1 MSEATSPQLTI
12 RQTRDE
18 ERVLHRPLQ
27 FSLIRRLFTY
37 TNPYARRRNAL
48 LAIVLLR
55 SIQLPLLAWAVGAV
69 IGGPIA
75 AGDARGAAWG
85 IAGFALLAIFTEFV
99 MHFRMLLGLELG
111 EAVVHDMRNQ
121 IFEHLQRMPMSFY
134 NTTKLGRIISRMVS
148 DVEVVRNGVQNVLF
162 VSLVQGGQMLVAAA
176 IMLYYD
182 WALFLVVLSIS
193 PVLYGIN
200 RALRG
205 RLSRAMRA
213 TQESFSRITATMAET
228 VNGIRVTQGFV
239 RQDVNAGLFGR
250 LVEDHSRYN
259 LDMAKTSGLLMP
271 LLEINSQF
279 FIAMLLV
286 LGGYRA
292 LTPSIGMPIGDLIQ
306 FFFLAGIFFSPLQ
319 VLGAQYNQA
328 LIAMAGAERVFK
340 LLDREPEW
348 EDAPDAIALP
358 SVEGRVE
365 FRDLTFGYHPET
377 PVLHGINLVA
387 KPGQTVA
394 LVGHTGSGKTTTVGL
409 IAKFYLPTQGE
420 VFIDGHE
427 IRTLRGDSLH
437 RHMGIVQQENF
448 LFTGTIMDN
457 IRVGRPEAT
466 DAEVID
472 AARKLDCLDLLESL
486 PRGLYTEVGERGS
499 SISLGQRQLICFT
512 RAMLADPRILVLDEA
527 TSAVDSMTEARIQ
540 KSLETLLEGRT
551 SFVIAHRLSTIRDA
565 DQVLVLDQG
574 HIVERGTHSELLA
587 QGEVYNKLYRQ
598 FVSSGIDSSQTKS

>member
-99 MHFRMLLGLELG
+99 MHFRMLLALELG

-121 IFEHLQRMPMSFY
+121 LFEHLQRMPMSFY